1 MRLSKDERTLGRYFN
16 TAAFVDRAPGGSQF
30 RYGNVA
36 RNSLPSPGIV
46 NWDFSANKMFQFR
59 EQVRLEFR
67 AEAFN
72 LPNHP
77 IFGPPGGT
85 LRTANFGVITSTAI
99 DSRQL
104 QLALKLSF

>member
-1 MRLSKDERTLGRYFN
+1 
-16 TAAFVDRAPGGSQF
+16 
-30 RYGNVA
+30 
-36 RNSLPSPGIV
+36 
-46 NWDFSANKMFQFR
+46 MFQFR
-59 EQVRLEFR
+59 EQTKLEFR

-72 LPNHP
+72 LANHP
-77 IFGPPGGT
+77 IFGPPGST